1 MLSPQEAQ
9 VVLEFLNRV
18 SVQGLQE
25 ATNLAAVAQKVTMI
39 AQRHPDEPG
48 HSDIDPGILSD
59 VTSQ

>member
-25 ATNLAAVAQKVTMI
+25 AANLAAVAQKVSLM
-39 AQRHPDEPG
+39 AQWPIEDADLEK
-48 HSDIDPGILSD
+48 D
-59 VTSQ
+59 